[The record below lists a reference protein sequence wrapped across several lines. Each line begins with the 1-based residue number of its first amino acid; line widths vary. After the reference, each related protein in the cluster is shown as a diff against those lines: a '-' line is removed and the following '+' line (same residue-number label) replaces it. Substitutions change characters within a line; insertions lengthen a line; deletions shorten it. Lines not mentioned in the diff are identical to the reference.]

1 MYIMHV
7 LIYLS
12 LWEGVCKT
20 TWKPGEH
27 ISSPPHTLR
36 TGLSV
41 NLEHIIRFQLDLL
54 SMPSDHP
61 ASATNPTAQSLCRAS
76 HR

>member
-1 MYIMHV
+1 MHIMHV
-7 LIYLS
+7 LIYLF

-20 TWKPGEH
+20 MWKPGEH
-27 ISSPPHTLR
+27 ASSPPHTLR

-41 NLEHIIRFQLDLL
+41 NLEHIIHFQLDLL

-61 ASATNPTAQSLCRAS
+61 ASATNPTAQSLHRAS